1 MAEVSFSVL
10 GMFEQISFVSFHTS
24 FLSLIILL
32 FVHIIT
38 YETQMGFALIV
49 TGNKEVLILG
59 RGVKYNIPFNVFIKT
74 IIYLL
79 KSGIKL

>member
-24 FLSLIILL
+24 FYRLL
-32 FVHIIT
+32 FYCLFTLLH
-38 YETQMGFALIV
+38 ETQMGFALIV

-79 KSGIKL
+79 KSGIRL